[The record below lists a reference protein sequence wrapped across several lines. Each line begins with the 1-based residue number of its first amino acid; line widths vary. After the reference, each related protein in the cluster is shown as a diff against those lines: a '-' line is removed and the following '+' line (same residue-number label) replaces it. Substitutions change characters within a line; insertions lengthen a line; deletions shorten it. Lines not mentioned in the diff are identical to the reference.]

1 MSDAFRVEVAHP
13 APTTSPGGDPG
24 ADDAAVVVV
33 RMHGLLDRSATDEM
47 AGVRARLVGSGL
59 DVLVLDLADV
69 HYLSSTGIALLVG
82 VLAEARSEDI
92 EVRACGLSDH
102 YRHIFE
108 LTRLVDLMTCF
119 PDERSAVAGV
129 APVADG

>member
-1 MSDAFRVEVAHP
+1 MNAAFRAEVSR
-13 APTTSPGGDPG
+13 PTPVAGVGGG
-24 ADDAAVVVV
+24 ADRAAVEVV

-47 AGVRARLVGSGL
+47 TGVRARLVGSGL

-69 HYLSSTGIALLVG
+69 SYLSSTGIALLVG
-82 VLAEARSEDI
+82 VLAEARSEGI
-92 EVRACGLSDH
+92 EVRASGLSDH

-108 LTRLVDLMTCF
+108 LTRLVELMTCY